1 MKRLNLL
8 LNNNKAYPKLM
19 NYIIQQLNAEYICQI
34 GYVDPVDVLLDNI
47 SELENNMQYDPNELK
62 RIINDSHF
70 SPTFLDVI
78 FLRNFNN
85 TTIPIIHISLFDRLY
100 ITIALYNESNDE
112 INIDFSDLNLFGT
125 ISICN

>member
-100 ITIALYNESNDE
+100 ITITLYNESNDE